1 MGKIALNLDVNYLLA
16 GLIAGDYQALS
27 FKGSLAI
34 PFAELEKVKLVFNLG
49 ARDTLLVLK
58 KGGTENHLSAII
70 GFGVENVI
78 R

>member
-1 MGKIALNLDVNYLLA
+1 MTIDANYLLS
-16 GLIAGDYQALS
+16 GLITGDYQAM
-27 FKGSLAI
+27 SLRANASV

-49 ARDTLLVLK
+49 ARDTLLLL
-58 KGGTENHLSAII
+58 KGGGVENHISEIL